1 MKKIV
6 FALLIVLMLMMP
18 ACNAENGNVGPQS
31 SSSVQNPQNLVSSSD
46 TSEEKSNVSEK
57 DTAHAS
63 SSEKKRE
70 NSIGLKEYDAMLNTI
85 DRSSVVCSLYNNEET
100 FEDYYAEGMANVYDE
115 NKAYALVKQFH
126 GSYTLYLTADGGKTW
141 TNSKEGIVFLEKSY
155 DDDSIPLPNGECLEF
170 INLYNEIPQY
180 LYDTEVRVYGVN
192 KENSSFYEKKV
203 KGWFDIFNF
212 GEDVSFVTEAEYCG
226 DNSYHLTMWNRINK
240 NEVLFNGTVIVNS
253 KTLLPDRII
262 SREMSAGMEFPSE
275 NSIEKEIS
283 DNDDKENTI
292 NWNSLI
298 SENNSRLIYSFVYD
312 ENKAYAIISE
322 GSGAG
327 HSFYKV
333 FITVDDGNTWTE
345 DYNLQLTNYSRYT
358 MTQFENG
365 DILAFQNCSEDFP
378 IDTNIMVYGIDKK
391 TDNLFTKE
399 LDNWFDVFNID
410 EAITFITEAEY
421 SNNYSFHIIIKE
433 KSNEKN
439 VLFSGM
445 VEIDSETY
453 LPKGIIR
460 DNKE

>member
-18 ACNAENGNVGPQS
+18 ACNAANGNVSPQS
-31 SSSVQNPQNLVSSSD
+31 SSSVQNSQNLVSSSD
-46 TSEEKSNVSEK
+46 TSEGKSDASEK
-57 DTAHAS
+57 DTTHAS

-70 NSIGLKEYDAMLNTI
+70 NPIGLEEYDAMLNTI
-85 DRSSVVCSLYNNEET
+85 DCSSVVCSLYNKKT
-100 FEDYYAEGMANVYDE
+100 FEDYYAEGMANVYDVK
-115 NKAYALVKQFH
+115 KAYALVKQFH
-126 GSYTLYLTADGGKTW
+126 GSYALYLTADGGKTW

-170 INLYNEIPQY
+170 LNLYKEIPQY

-192 KENSSFYEKKV
+192 KENSSFYEEQV

-226 DNSYHLTMWNRINK
+226 DNSYHLTIRNRMNK

-262 SREMSAGMEFPSE
+262 PREMSAGTEAPSE
-275 NSIEKEIS
+275 KSSEKEIS
-283 DNDDKENTI
+283 GNDDKENTI
-292 NWNSLI
+292 NWSSLI
-298 SENNSRLIYSFVYD
+298 SENNNRLTYSFVYN

-333 FITVDDGNTWTE
+333 FITVDGGKTWTKN
-345 DYNLQLTNYSRYT
+345 YSLQLTNYSRYT

-365 DILAFQNCSEDFP
+365 DILAFQNWSEDFP

-391 TDNLFTKE
+391 TDNFFTKE

-410 EAITFITEAEY
+410 EDITFITETEY

>member
-1 MKKIV
+1 M
-6 FALLIVLMLMMP
+6 
-18 ACNAENGNVGPQS
+18 
-31 SSSVQNPQNLVSSSD
+31 
-46 TSEEKSNVSEK
+46 
-57 DTAHAS
+57 
-63 SSEKKRE
+63 
-70 NSIGLKEYDAMLNTI
+70 
-85 DRSSVVCSLYNNEET
+85 
-100 FEDYYAEGMANVYDE
+100 
-115 NKAYALVKQFH
+115 
-126 GSYTLYLTADGGKTW
+126 
-141 TNSKEGIVFLEKSY
+141 
-155 DDDSIPLPNGECLEF
+155 
-170 INLYNEIPQY
+170 
-180 LYDTEVRVYGVN
+180 N
-192 KENSSFYEKKV
+192 KENSSFYEEQV

-226 DNSYHLTMWNRINK
+226 DNSYHLTIRNRMNK

-262 SREMSAGMEFPSE
+262 PREMSAGTEAPSE
-275 NSIEKEIS
+275 KSSEKEIS
-283 DNDDKENTI
+283 GNDDKENTI
-292 NWNSLI
+292 NWSSLI
-298 SENNSRLIYSFVYD
+298 SENNNRLTYSFVYN

-333 FITVDDGNTWTE
+333 FITVDGGKTWTKN
-345 DYNLQLTNYSRYT
+345 YSLQLTNYSRYT

-365 DILAFQNCSEDFP
+365 DILAFQNWSEDFP

-391 TDNLFTKE
+391 TDNFFTKE

-410 EAITFITEAEY
+410 EDITFITETEY